1 MNQSTLNN
9 LSVEEL
15 LRLADVSND
24 ALLALAKKVLSE
36 QYLVIER
43 ERLGEGIDE
52 EVIYQDLEDI
62 TFDAEN
68 DGYQKCVK
76 EYDL

>member
-15 LRLADVSND
+15 LRLANVSND
-24 ALLALAKKVLSE
+24 ALLTLAKKVLDN

-43 ERLGEGIDE
+43 ERLGEGVE
-52 EVIYQDLEDI
+52 EVIYQDLQDI
-62 TFDAEN
+62 IFDAEN
-68 DGYQKCVK
+68 DGYEKCIK
-76 EYDL
+76 KYNL